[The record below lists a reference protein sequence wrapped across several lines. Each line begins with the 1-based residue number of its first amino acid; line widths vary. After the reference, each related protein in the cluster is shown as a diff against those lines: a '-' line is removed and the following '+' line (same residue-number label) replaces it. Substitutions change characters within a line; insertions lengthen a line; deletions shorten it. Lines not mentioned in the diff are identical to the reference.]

1 MSNFKMSGFPSHKTG
16 VQKKGSPVKFIG
28 NNSEERGT
36 STVAAASGAMQGAQ
50 AGAMFGPYGMAIG
63 AVVGGGAGLLM
74 ADKANSAAAEA
85 ERKKKVV
92 EAGERKDTM
101 KAEAIKSGE
110 KRKQQAQVGVVDF
123 SGQSGPPPAES
134 TPIESSSA
142 NLGALYSPIQKVIK
156 KSQKLR
162 NVKY

>member
-92 EAGERKDTM
+92 EAGLEVQMSRVSLKL
-101 KAEAIKSGE
+101 
-110 KRKQQAQVGVVDF
+110 V
-123 SGQSGPPPAES
+123 S
-134 TPIESSSA
+134 TE
-142 NLGALYSPIQKVIK
+142 NFDEVALKGI
-156 KSQKLR
+156 LDE
-162 NVKY
+162 